1 MARRMRKYR
10 QINIDGNIWWWKPET
25 HWVDT
30 GDHVEYPYTNVIIY
44 DPSITRKYYVST
56 DTEWVGINCTV
67 MPRHVEKYIR
77 EELMNKKVEQ
87 AS

>member
-1 MARRMRKYR
+1 MARRMKKYR
-10 QINIDGNIWWWKPET
+10 QINIDGCIWWWKPVT
-25 HWVDT
+25 HNISENER
-30 GDHVEYPYTNVIIY
+30 EYIRETNVIIY